1 MLRGQSARRG
11 RVAAMAATGA
21 ATGPE
26 TVATVAALRDR
37 VGGWRRRAM
46 TVGLVPTMGALHDGH
61 SALVRQS
68 REQCDRTVVSI
79 FVNPKQ
85 FAPNEDFA
93 TYPRNE
99 AADLARLAGL
109 GADLVYMPGG
119 REMYA
124 DGFATG
130 VSVARVSEGLCGVT
144 RPHFFQGV
152 ATVVT
157 KLLLQCL
164 PDNAYFGEKDYQQ
177 LQVVRRLVRDL
188 DIPVAIVGVPTVRE
202 ADGLAMSSRN
212 AYLTPAERAA
222 APALNRVLN
231 QVAEK
236 LRAGGTARE
245 AAAWGRRQLADAG
258 FAKVDYLEVRDAGTL
273 APIEGAVAP
282 GARGRILA
290 AAFLGKTRLIDN
302 IAADGAG

>member
-1 MLRGQSARRG
+1 
-11 RVAAMAATGA
+11 MAS
-21 ATGPE
+21 TGPD
-26 TVATVAALRDR
+26 TATSVAGLRER
-37 VGGWRRRAM
+37 VRDWRRQSR
-46 TVGLVPTMGALHDGH
+46 TIGLVPTMGALHDGH

-68 REQCDRTVVSI
+68 LASCDRTVVSI

-85 FAPNEDFA
+85 FAPHEDFA

-109 GADLVYMPGG
+109 GADLVYMPSAQ
-119 REMYA
+119 EMYA
-124 DGFATG
+124 DGFATS
-130 VSVARVSEGLCGVT
+130 VSVAGLSEGLCGVT

-152 ATVVT
+152 ATVVA

-188 DIPVAIVGVPTVRE
+188 DIPVAVVGVPTVRE

-222 APALNRVLN
+222 APALHRVLSR
-231 QVAEK
+231 VAER
-236 LRAGGTARE
+236 LHAGDAAPD
-245 AAAWGRRQLADAG
+245 AAAWGRRELAAAG
-258 FAKVDYLEVRDAGTL
+258 FARVDYLEVRDADTL
-273 APIEGAVAP
+273 APIEGALTA
-282 GARGRILA
+282 GARARVLA
-290 AAFLGKTRLIDN
+290 AALLGRTRLIDN
-302 IAADGAG
+302 IAA